1 MDAPP
6 PPPRRSGET
15 PAIRAWATGATGM
28 ADQLRR
34 GAWYPVVEETTDG
47 QLVLEVDTDRV
58 TVKRSEVRVRGNRPD
73 SWSIVVRTGVMRPTL
88 AGPRLV
94 NTYAVCPD
102 CTGRQEFEGR
112 PETLMCV
119 RCRRAAKV
127 DWDTKY

>member
-1 MDAPP
+1 MDAP

-15 PAIRAWATGATGM
+15 ALTRAWATGITGT

-34 GAWYPVVEETTDG
+34 GAWYPVVEESSDG
-47 QLVLEVDTDRV
+47 YVVLEVDTERV
-58 TVKRSEVRVRGNRPD
+58 RVKRAEVKIRGDRPNT
-73 SWSIVVRTGVMRPTL
+73 WSIVVRTGVMRPTL

-102 CTGRQEFEGR
+102 CTGRQEFDGH

-127 DWDTKY
+127 DWDTTY